1 MNVKLA
7 AISNRFR
14 FTAESLRER
23 GALASALSMDADIY
37 PYTHPDIYP
46 YTHPDIYPYTHANT
60 HANTED
66 HAEARS

>member
-37 PYTHPDIYP
+37 PYTH
-46 YTHPDIYPYTHANT
+46 ANT